1 LRSFFLFAIL
11 LLAACAAPELKIG
24 KLPAVDP
31 ASSGEVVVVRPSAFI
46 AEDFTFYVN
55 VNEENIAGLRNRMH
69 TRFRLPAGDHRI
81 AVRCTSGYTS
91 EVFENATIE
100 RVAAGQTLYL
110 AIEPKGKCAT
120 IEAVSEREGRRLVA
134 NTTFIRSN

>member
-1 LRSFFLFAIL
+1 MRSFLLVAIL

-91 EVFENATIE
+91 DVFENATIE
-100 RVAAGQTLYL
+100 RVVAGQTIYL

-134 NTTFIRSN
+134 NTTFIPL

>member
-1 LRSFFLFAIL
+1 M
-11 LLAACAAPELKIG
+11 LAACAAQELSIG

-46 AEDFTFYVN
+46 ADDFTFYVN
-55 VNEENIAGLRNRMH
+55 VNEENIAGLRSRVH
-69 TRFRLPAGDHRI
+69 TRFRLPAGEHRI

-91 EVFENATIE
+91 QVQENATIQ
-100 RVAAGQTLYL
+100 RVVAGETLYL
-110 AIEPKGKCAT
+110 AMEPKGNCAV

-134 NTTFIRSN
+134 NTTFIPL